1 MNFIDNCGIAN
12 YEDFKIHIY
21 ITEERTLKIILDAV
35 TENKEYY
42 NKLIKELRL
51 DLKNYGMVKE

>member
-1 MNFIDNCGIAN
+1 MNSIDNCGIAN

>member
-1 MNFIDNCGIAN
+1 MNSIDNCSIAN